1 MAEQSPMPNS
11 NGPPHSGDPPTSAG
25 TFLRS
30 RWRGEVPLG
39 VVFWRDMIGV
49 GTALN
54 ILSAM
59 IALLLLAAEAGTP
72 IVLLAYFAPVPW
84 NLFLFFSVWRS
95 ASNTGGQHASLAKA
109 MAAAWVLLV
118 TMI

>member
-1 MAEQSPMPNS
+1 MPNR
-11 NGPPHSGDPPTSAG
+11 NGPPHGGDPSASAW

-39 VVFWRDMIGV
+39 IVFWRDMIGV
-49 GTALN
+49 GTAVN
-54 ILSAM
+54 ILFAM
-59 IALLLLAAEAGTP
+59 IALLLLAAEVDTP
-72 IVLLAYFAPVPW
+72 VVLLVYFAPVPW
-84 NLFLFFSVWRS
+84 NLFLFLSVWRS

-109 MAAAWVLLV
+109 IAAVWVLVV